1 MSMRTHT
8 GELRRLHNKEL
19 YGLYSPNIIQ
29 LSHQEKWGHVASMGD
44 MKGANRVLV
53 QRPDGNRSL
62 GRLRHRWKDNIITG
76 LQVGWGGMD
85 WTDLAQ
91 DSDRW

>member
-1 MSMRTHT
+1 M
-8 GELRRLHNKEL
+8 E
-19 YGLYSPNIIQ
+19 
-29 LSHQEKWGHVASMGD
+29 D

-62 GRLRHRWKDNIITG
+62 GRPRHRWKNNITRG
-76 LQVGWGGMD
+76 LQVGWGGMN
-85 WTDLAQ
+85 WTDPAQ